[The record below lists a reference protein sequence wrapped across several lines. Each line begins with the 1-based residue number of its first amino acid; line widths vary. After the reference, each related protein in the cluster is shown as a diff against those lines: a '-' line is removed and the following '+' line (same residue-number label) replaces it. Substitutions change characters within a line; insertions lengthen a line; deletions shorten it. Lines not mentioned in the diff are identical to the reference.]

1 MNQDKVLQETSTWV
15 EMAQTTEVN
24 PPDET
29 IPTVTDPEESAE
41 LIEAQQWILLR
52 AIQLLKAVN
61 LTIC

>member
-1 MNQDKVLQETSTWV
+1 
-15 EMAQTTEVN
+15 MAQTTEVN